1 MGLLEGN
8 IPAYAAP
15 YRRYGADVKTDVEK
29 ILPYAAPYAAL
40 YCYMLKNGVI

>member
-29 ILPYAAPYAAL
+29 ILPYAAQ

>member
-1 MGLLEGN
+1 MGLWEGN

-15 YRRYGADVKTDVEK
+15 YRRYGADVETDVEK
-29 ILPYAAPYAAL
+29 FLPYAAQYAAL